1 MTAVAK
7 PKCAMCGAVPFSVS
21 LDPNAPLYCSLEC
34 EKNWLWLGAEDAVKQ
49 AEIHAQRAED
59 GPVGFAD
66 APNRRLEHLA
76 EIRARQK
83 IVREN
88 QQRIEELK
96 RIIGE

>member
-1 MTAVAK
+1 MTV
-7 PKCAMCGAVPFSVS
+7 
-21 LDPNAPLYCSLEC
+21 LE
-34 EKNWLWLGAEDAVKQ
+34 
-49 AEIHAQRAED
+49 QRT
-59 GPVGFAD
+59 
-66 APNRRLEHLA
+66 LEHRA